1 MNAVRIFLQTIFYKK
16 NWIPLLLFAQNVK
29 QKSTFN
35 VIKKTQTTNGSIIN
49 PGTQVHAPGVID
61 VPVELFRSGKL
72 FTFIY

>member
-1 MNAVRIFLQTIFYKK
+1 MLWELFLQTIIYKK

-35 VIKKTQTTNGSIIN
+35 VIKKTQTTNESIIN

-61 VPVELFRSGKL
+61 VPVELVSSGKL

>member
-1 MNAVRIFLQTIFYKK
+1 MLWEFFYKQFFIK
-16 NWIPLLLFAQNVK
+16 KIWIPLLLFAQNVK

-61 VPVELFRSGKL
+61 VPVELFSSGKL